1 MLLPTSRPTLAHSS
15 TSRRESH
22 TSTIQPLAR
31 NRTFNS
37 NHAPLR
43 RTTTLQLDSDRV
55 QGPVSFLN
63 PTRARFTQVQ
73 SPTIPGDEDDP
84 TPQPSRETAD
94 TVPPLPSRPTGFQ
107 PPQPTLTY
115 QWTSRNSRKGRQT
128 LLITD
133 RDLDDT
139 GIKPPAPSN
148 TFAQIDATL
157 ALMFTCFPIWDISFD
172 VAFLFALGSLIWI
185 LNGAF
190 AMLPFWASGEV
201 PPAVA
206 LNGGGITAFIGG
218 LVFAVAG
225 VLAEL
230 EAINEERTGCFG

>member
-1 MLLPTSRPTLAHSS
+1 M
-15 TSRRESH
+15 
-22 TSTIQPLAR
+22 
-31 NRTFNS
+31 
-37 NHAPLR
+37 
-43 RTTTLQLDSDRV
+43 

-63 PTRARFTQVQ
+63 PTRARFTEVQ
-73 SPTIPGDEDDP
+73 PSTIPEDDDA
-84 TPQPSRETAD
+84 ETTEALRGE
-94 TVPPLPSRPTGFQ
+94 VHPLPSRPTGFRA
-107 PPQPTLTY
+107 PQPALTY

-133 RDLDDT
+133 RDIERT
-139 GIKPPAPSN
+139 GVSTPAPSN
-148 TFAQIDATL
+148 TFSQIDAIL
-157 ALMFTCFPIWDISFD
+157 ARMFTTFPAGDISFL
-172 VAFLFALGSLIWI
+172 VAFLFTLGSLIWI

-190 AMLPFWASGEV
+190 AMLPFWAPGEV